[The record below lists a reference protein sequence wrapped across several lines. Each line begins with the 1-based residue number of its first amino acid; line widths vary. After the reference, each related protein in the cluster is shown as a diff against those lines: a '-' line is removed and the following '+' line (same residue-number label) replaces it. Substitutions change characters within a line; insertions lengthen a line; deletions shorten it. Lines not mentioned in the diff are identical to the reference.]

1 MCANALGIAAAPAI
15 LDLQVAALGPAQLL
29 QALLKRSDAGLSYQ
43 IICRRAY
50 QDTNA
55 SHPLGLLR
63 ARRERT
69 GDGCAAQQRDELA
82 PIYPHRC
89 LDPHCFFRVGSQRRA
104 TMLGAH
110 HHYGTLRLT
119 QDVL

>member
-63 ARRERT
+63 ARRGAIR
-69 GDGCAAQQRDELA
+69 L
-82 PIYPHRC
+82 
-89 LDPHCFFRVGSQRRA
+89 HCCRQVP
-104 TMLGAH
+104 
-110 HHYGTLRLT
+110 
-119 QDVL
+119 

>member
-1 MCANALGIAAAPAI
+1 
-15 LDLQVAALGPAQLL
+15 LL

-63 ARRERT
+63 ARRGAIR
-69 GDGCAAQQRDELA
+69 L
-82 PIYPHRC
+82 
-89 LDPHCFFRVGSQRRA
+89 HCCRQVP
-104 TMLGAH
+104 
-110 HHYGTLRLT
+110 
-119 QDVL
+119 